1 MAEKSINQFNSYCFF
16 YDIGER
22 ERLQLLSNAFAPKA
36 FLVFRKHEEP
46 FTDGAFC
53 MFFPLQFFERLTD
66 LILICPN
73 MRDAKIKQD
82 QPL

>member
-1 MAEKSINQFNSYCFF
+1 MLNYQRV
-16 YDIGER
+16 GER
-22 ERLQLLSNAFAPKA
+22 ERFQLLSNAFAPTA

-46 FTDGAFC
+46 FTVGAFC